1 MSVQRVA
8 YKYRVQPNTQQRL
21 LLAKTFGSC
30 RFLYNKYV
38 ELNNTHYTQWLANG
52 KQKGRFLT
60 IPVESTFKTDNTF
73 LKEVDSLALMNVRR
87 HFEQAMKAFYDSCT
101 GKRKGKKVQAPKFH
115 KKGVAKDSYT
125 SSLVGTNIRLDG
137 NSLKLPKVGWLK
149 IILHRELPQ
158 DGRILSVTVTREK
171 DGTFYVSILV
181 ERDVTLPQKRVLS
194 KPLNTQRVVGLDMS
208 MEDFYVSSDKG
219 HDATRTKYVRQYRK
233 AEKRIKRL
241 NRRHSRKQLVD
252 TGKTAFSKRWG
263 KDIKVKE
270 PSRNR
275 DKARLRLARAHR
287 KVANKRLDFIC
298 QEAARLSKNY
308 DVIVVEDLNMQGMS
322 RSLHLGKSV
331 GDLGWGTFIQRL
343 AWACEKNGCLLVNAD
358 KWYASSKRCND
369 CGYEYKELTLSE
381 REWVCPQCGCIH
393 DRDVN
398 AALNLR
404 DWYINHYDNTVGTT
418 GMYACGDLASTRGG
432 DTAGE
437 LSR

>member
-1 MSVQRVA
+1 MLQA
-8 YKYRVQPNTQQRL
+8 FKYRLKPNKQQREFF
-21 LLAKTFGSC
+21 ARCFGC
-30 RFLYNKYV
+30 VRLVYNECVAFGMSDAERVRKEGGAYAAVPQVSSLKDKY
-38 ELNNTHYTQWLANG
+38 
-52 KQKGRFLT
+52 
-60 IPVESTFKTDNTF
+60 PF
-73 LKEVDSLALMNVRR
+73 LKEADSLALANAKRNY
-87 HFEQAMKAFYDSCT
+87 EAAQKAWWQSIK
-101 GKRKGKKVQAPKFH
+101 GKRKGKKVQPPTFH
-115 KKGVAKDSYT
+115 KKGVVRDSYT
-125 SSLVGTNIRLDG
+125 TNNQHGTVGIQDG
-137 NSLKLPKVGWLK
+137 KVKLPKIGWVR
-149 IILHRELPQ
+149 IVQHRPLE
-158 DGRILSVTVTREK
+158 GVVRSATVTREK

-181 ERDVTLPQKRVLS
+181 ELDVTLPQKRVLS

-252 TGKTAFSKRWG
+252 TGKTVYSKRWG
-263 KDIKVKE
+263 KDVKVKE

-298 QEAARLSKNY
+298 QEAARLPKSY

-331 GDLGWGTFIQRL
+331 GDLGWGMFIQRL

-404 DWYINHYDNTVGTT
+404 DYYYNTVGTT

-437 LSR
+437 LNR